1 MPEEPKDPQVTPAAK
16 TDDAGQ
22 NPHLKSKKNRPK
34 RRVGLWTYIISIIV
48 ALGVGI
54 GGTYWFLGRAVTQ
67 EINNMQQTSAAM
79 KKIQSVYS
87 TISENYYK
95 PVNANK
101 LANGAI
107 NGMVSSL
114 GDKFSEYMDKS
125 ETESLNDTIDSSFS
139 GIGAQVQKSGSYI
152 QIISPIAGTPAKK
165 AGLKPKDI
173 IKKVNGKSIAGLT
186 LTEAVNKMRGKVG
199 TTVKLEIERGGKTFN
214 VTLKRAKIPVTT
226 VNYKMVGGS
235 KKIGYIT
242 VSTFS
247 TNTAK
252 EFKTALKALDKK
264 GAKKLII
271 DMRGNPG
278 GLMTAALKMASIF
291 LKDGKTIMQVQTRGA
306 AAEKYVAGKKY
317 DGGFKETKPTTVL
330 IDGGSASAAE
340 IFSAALQQSGNAK
353 LVGSQSYGKGTVQTV
368 TSFSDKT
375 EMKITIA
382 KWLTPNGT
390 WINKKGLTP
399 NVKASEPSY
408 ANLTVISSVK
418 NLTAGNVNDN
428 VKTLQEYLKALG
440 YFDGKVNGYF
450 GTTTTSAIK
459 QYQKHAKITVTG
471 KMDKNT
477 LTKMET
483 ELATKITDN
492 DRAYNAAL
500 KLMEK

>member
-1 MPEEPKDPQVTPAAK
+1 MPEEPKQT
-16 TDDAGQ
+16 
-22 NPHLKSKKNRPK
+22 NPHIKKVSRPK
-34 RRVGLWTYIISIIV
+34 RRVGLWTYIISIVV
-48 ALGVGI
+48 ALGIGV
-54 GGTYWFLGRAVTQ
+54 GGTYWLIGRQVNAQ
-67 EINNMQQTSAAM
+67 LSSMQQTSKAM
-79 KKIQSVYS
+79 KKIESVYE
-87 TISENYYK
+87 TINENYYK

-107 NGMVSSL
+107 NGMVNSL

-139 GIGAQVQKSGSYI
+139 GIGAQVQKSGNYV

-173 IKKVNGKSIAGLT
+173 IKAVNGKSVAGKT
-186 LTEAVNKMRGKVG
+186 LTQAVSMMRGKIG
-199 TTVKLEIERGGKTFN
+199 TTVKLTIERSGQTFT
-214 VTLKRAKIPVTT
+214 VSLKRAKIPVTT
-226 VNYKMVGGS
+226 VDYKLVGGD

-264 GAKKLII
+264 GAKKLVI

-291 LKDGKTIMQVQTRGA
+291 LKNGKTIMQVQARDGST
-306 AAEKYVAGKKY
+306 EKYTASKKY

-340 IFSAALQQSGNAK
+340 IFSAALHQSAGVK

-368 TSFSDKT
+368 TTFNDKT
-375 EMKITIA
+375 EMKITVA

-399 NVKASEPSY
+399 DVKADEPSY
-408 ANLTVISSVK
+408 ASLTVISKVSDLQADK
-418 NLTAGNVNDN
+418 VNSN
-428 VKTLQEYLKALG
+428 VKTFQKYLQALG
-440 YFDGKVNGYF
+440 YFKGTVNGYF
-450 GTTTTSAIK
+450 GDSTTSAVK
-459 QYQKHAKITVTG
+459 QYQKHAKLTVNG
-471 KMDKNT
+471 KVDKQT
-477 LTKMET
+477 LTKIET
-483 ELATKITDN
+483 ELANKISDN
-492 DRAYNAAL
+492 DRAYDAAM
-500 KLMEK
+500 KLIEKTN

>member
-1 MPEEPKDPQVTPAAK
+1 MPEEPKQPKQTA
-16 TDDAGQ
+16 TDDKQ
-22 NPHLKSKKNRPK
+22 VNPHLKNKKNRPK

-54 GGTYWFLGRAVTQ
+54 GGTYWVIGRVVTQ
-67 EINNMQQTSAAM
+67 QLASMQQTSSAM
-79 KKIQSVYS
+79 KKVESVYA
-87 TISENYYK
+87 TISENYYQ
-95 PVNANK
+95 PVNSNK

-152 QIISPIAGTPAKK
+152 QIISPIADTPAKK
-165 AGLKPKDI
+165 VGLKPKDI
-173 IKKVNGKSIAGLT
+173 IKKVNGKSIAGKT
-186 LTEAVNKMRGKVG
+186 LTQAVNLMRGKVG
-199 TTVKLEIERGGKTFN
+199 TTVTLEIERAGKTFTVN
-214 VTLKRAKIPVTT
+214 LKRAKIPVTT
-226 VNYKMVGGS
+226 VDYKLIGGD

-278 GLMTAALKMASIF
+278 GLMTAALKMASMF
-291 LKDGKTIMQVQTRGA
+291 VKNGKTIMQVQTRDA
-306 AAEKYVAGKKY
+306 KAEKYVAGKKY
-317 DGGFKETKPTTVL
+317 DGGYKETKPTTVL

-340 IFSAALQQSGNAK
+340 IFSAALHQSAGVK

-375 EMKITIA
+375 EMKITVA
-382 KWLTPNGT
+382 KWLTPDGS

-399 NVKASEPSY
+399 DVKAAEPSY
-408 ANLTVISSVK
+408 ANLTVISK
-418 NLTAGNVNDN
+418 PDDLKAGKVNDDI
-428 VKTLQEYLKALG
+428 KTFQEYLKAMG
-440 YFDGKVNGYF
+440 YFKDDVNGYF
-450 GTTTTSAIK
+450 GGSTTSAVK
-459 QYQKHAKITVTG
+459 AYQKHAKLKQTGTV
-471 KMDKNT
+471 DKNT
-477 LTKMET
+477 LTKLET
-483 ELATKITDN
+483 ELATKISDN
-492 DRAYNAAL
+492 DNAYNAAL
-500 KLMEK
+500 KLMSK

>member
-1 MPEEPKDPQVTPAAK
+1 MPEEPKQHQETDAPK
-16 TDDAGQ
+16 T
-22 NPHLKSKKNRPK
+22 NPHLKNKPKHPK
-34 RRVGLWTYIISIIV
+34 RRVGLWTYIISIVV
-48 ALGVGI
+48 ALGVGV
-54 GGTYWFLGRAVTQ
+54 GGTYWFIGRAVSQ
-67 EINNMQQTSAAM
+67 QLSSMQQTNSAM
-79 KKIQSVYS
+79 KKIQSVYE
-87 TISENYYK
+87 TISDNYYQ

-107 NGMVSSL
+107 NGMVNSL

-139 GIGAQVQKSGSYI
+139 GIGAQVQKSGSYL

-165 AGLKPKDI
+165 AGLKPKDV
-173 IKKVNGKSIAGLT
+173 IKAVNGKSVAGKT
-186 LTEAVNKMRGKVG
+186 LTEAVNMMRGKVG
-199 TTVKLEIERGGKTFN
+199 TRVNLTIQRGTSTFN

-226 VNYKMVGGS
+226 VDYKLVGGS
-235 KKIGYIT
+235 QKIGYIT

-264 GAKKLII
+264 GAKKLVI

-278 GLMTAALKMASIF
+278 GLMTAALKMASYFI
-291 LKDGKTIMQVQTRGA
+291 KDGKTIMQVQARDGS
-306 AAEKYVAGKKY
+306 AEKYVAGKKY

-340 IFSAALQQSGNAK
+340 IFSAALHQSAGVK

-375 EMKITIA
+375 EMKITVA

-399 NVKASEPSY
+399 DVKAAEPSY
-408 ANLTVISSVK
+408 ASLTIVSKLSDLQADK
-418 NLTAGNVNDN
+418 VNEN
-428 VKTLQEYLKALG
+428 VKTFQKYLQALG
-440 YFDGKVNGYF
+440 YFKGTANGYF
-450 GTTTTSAIK
+450 GTTTTTAVK
-459 QYQKHAKITVTG
+459 AYQKHAKLTATG
-471 KMDKNT
+471 KVDKKT
-477 LTKMET
+477 LAKVET
-483 ELATKITDN
+483 ELATKISDN
-492 DRAYNAAL
+492 DKAYDAAM
-500 KLMEK
+500 KLIKNTK

>member
-1 MPEEPKDPQVTPAAK
+1 MPEEPKQT
-16 TDDAGQ
+16 
-22 NPHLKSKKNRPK
+22 NPHIKKVPRPK
-34 RRVGLWTYIISIIV
+34 RRVGLWTYIISIVV
-48 ALGVGI
+48 ALGIGV
-54 GGTYWFLGRAVTQ
+54 GGTYWLIGQQVNAQ
-67 EINNMQQTSAAM
+67 LSSMQQTSKAM
-79 KKIQSVYS
+79 KKIESVYE
-87 TISENYYK
+87 TINENYYK

-107 NGMVSSL
+107 NGMVNSL

-139 GIGAQVQKSGSYI
+139 GIGAQVQKSGNYV

-173 IKKVNGKSIAGLT
+173 IKAVNGKSVAGKT
-186 LTEAVNKMRGKVG
+186 LTQVVSMMRGTIG
-199 TTVKLEIERGGKTFN
+199 TTVKLTIERSGQTFT
-214 VTLKRAKIPVTT
+214 VSLKRAKIPVTT
-226 VNYKMVGGS
+226 VDYKLVGGD

-252 EFKTALKALDKK
+252 EFKTALKVLDKK
-264 GAKKLII
+264 GAKKLVI

-291 LKDGKTIMQVQTRGA
+291 LKNGKTIMQVQARDGST
-306 AAEKYVAGKKY
+306 EKYTASKKY

-340 IFSAALQQSGNAK
+340 IFSAALHQSAGVK

-368 TSFSDKT
+368 TTFNDKT
-375 EMKITIA
+375 EMKITVA

-399 NVKASEPSY
+399 DVKADEPSY
-408 ANLTVISSVK
+408 ASLTVISKVSDLQADK
-418 NLTAGNVNDN
+418 VNSN
-428 VKTLQEYLKALG
+428 VKTFQKYLQALG
-440 YFDGKVNGYF
+440 YFNGTVNGYF
-450 GTTTTSAIK
+450 GDSTTSAVK
-459 QYQKHAKITVTG
+459 QYQKHAKLTVNG
-471 KMDKNT
+471 KVDKQT
-477 LTKMET
+477 LTKIET
-483 ELATKITDN
+483 ELANKISDN
-492 DRAYNAAL
+492 DRAYDAAM
-500 KLMEK
+500 KLIEKTN

>member
-1 MPEEPKDPQVTPAAK
+1 MAKETKETTPEKPPV
-16 TDDAGQ
+16 
-22 NPHLKSKKNRPK
+22 NPHLKGKNKRPK
-34 RRVGLWTYIISIIV
+34 RRVGLWTYVLSIIV
-48 ALGVGI
+48 ALGIGI
-54 GGTYWFLGRAVTQ
+54 GGTYWVLGRAVNQ
-67 EINNMQQTSAAM
+67 QLASMQQTNTAM

-87 TISENYYK
+87 TISQNYYE

-139 GIGAQVQKSGSYI
+139 GIGAQVQKAGSYI

-165 AGLKPKDI
+165 AGLKPKDV
-173 IKKVNGKSIAGLT
+173 IKKVNGKSISGQT
-186 LTEAVNKMRGKVG
+186 LTQAVNLMRGKVG
-199 TTVKLEIERGGKTFN
+199 TTVKLTVERAGKTFN
-214 VTLKRAKIPVTT
+214 VSLKRAKIPVTT
-226 VNYKMVGGS
+226 VDYKLVGGQ

-278 GLMTAALKMASIF
+278 GLMTAALKMASMF
-291 LKDGKTIMQVQTRGA
+291 VKNGKTIMQVQTRGTQ
-306 AAEKYVAGKKY
+306 AEKYVAGKKY
-317 DGGFKETKPTTVL
+317 DGGFKENKPTTVL

-340 IFSAALQQSGNAK
+340 IFSAALHQSAGVK

-368 TSFSDKT
+368 STFSDKT
-375 EMKITIA
+375 EMKITVA

-399 NVKASEPSY
+399 TVKASEPSY
-408 ANLTVISSVK
+408 ASLTVLDPTSK
-418 NLTAGNVNDN
+418 LQAGQVNDN
-428 VKTLQEYLKALG
+428 VKTLQQYLKAVG
-440 YFDGKVNGYF
+440 YFNGATNGYF
-450 GTTTTSAIK
+450 GQTTTQALK
-459 QYQKHAKITVTG
+459 RYQKQAKLTVTG
-471 KMDKNT
+471 KADKKT
-477 LTKMET
+477 ITKLET
-483 ELATKITDN
+483 QLAQKISDN
-492 DRAYNAAL
+492 DRAYKAAL
-500 KLMEK
+500 KLMSK